1 MVDRYRN
8 VTLVLSYIFVL
19 YRRSLREQRKTSDYN
34 SLNIQAV
41 CEFGDIP
48 IRRQHDNNWS
58 PSMECKKRERR

>member
-8 VTLVLSYIFVL
+8 VTLALSTIFVF
-19 YRRSLREQRKTSDYN
+19 YRPSLQEQRKTSDYN

-48 IRRQHDNNWS
+48 ICRQHDNNGS
-58 PSMECKKRERR
+58 PSTECKKRERR